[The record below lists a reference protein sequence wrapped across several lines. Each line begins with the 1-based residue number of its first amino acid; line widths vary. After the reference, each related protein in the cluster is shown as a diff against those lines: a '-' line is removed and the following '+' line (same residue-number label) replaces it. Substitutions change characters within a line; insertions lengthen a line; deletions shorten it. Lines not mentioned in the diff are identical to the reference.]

1 MTTAPVTSLCC
12 SPVLA
17 GPLPVQESQDLAA
30 ALRVLADPVR
40 LRLLGLIRGAHGGRA
55 VTRDLVEASAVSQPT
70 VSHHLGVLHEAG
82 FVRREREGRETWY
95 SIVPDSFQAIRQLL
109 DPEPLR

>member
-1 MTTAPVTSLCC
+1 MTTAPITALCC

-30 ALRVLADPVR
+30 AFKVLADPVR
-40 LRLLGLIRGAHGGRA
+40 LQLLGLIRATPGARA
-55 VTRDLVEASAVSQPT
+55 VTRDLVEALAVSQPT

-82 FVRREREGRETWY
+82 FVSREREGRETWY

-109 DPEPLR
+109 DPNPGC